1 MGNLL
6 TRRRELILPSA
17 SSEWDYEW
25 NAQTDQIFPP
35 SPAVKQSGGT
45 VAEELAE
52 RYISLKTAGGSGT
65 RYIQYAIPS
74 LRASTGVLEACFG
87 VVYRASNAGGWGRVC
102 FGDENGGVSVI
113 FSAQSANSGK
123 ICLWDKSSVGSCTQI
138 GTFKSGDQQKIRIE
152 LDNGV
157 GRVFLNDVLAAD
169 NIDAYAQ
176 YYSNSVL
183 IANVQNFNENN
194 NYHYGFF
201 LWAKVKSGRL

>member
-1 MGNLL
+1 MP
-6 TRRRELILPSA
+6 R
-17 SSEWDYEW
+17 
-25 NAQTDQIFPP
+25 
-35 SPAVKQSGGT
+35 QSDFM
-45 VAEELAE
+45 
-52 RYISLKTAGGSGT
+52 SGW
-65 RYIQYAIPS
+65 A
-74 LRASTGVLEACFG
+74 
-87 VVYRASNAGGWGRVC
+87 
-102 FGDENGGVSVI
+102 
-113 FSAQSANSGK
+113 
-123 ICLWDKSSVGSCTQI
+123 ICLPPKRVRDTEWKIALSVGSCTQI

-176 YYSNSVL
+176 YYSNAVL